1 MSFTNSLTIP
11 SKQARFNPLAPKEMA
26 SFSKSVTMNQQTTC
40 DTCIPFERCF
50 LKYAINCTKRN
61 RERHRLDCKVPKMKK
76 KLFNSNKNESIINYS
91 SIRNIPESSKIKS
104 YYE

>member
-1 MSFTNSLTIP
+1 M
-11 SKQARFNPLAPKEMA
+11 
-26 SFSKSVTMNQQTTC
+26 
-40 DTCIPFERCF
+40 
-50 LKYAINCTKRN
+50 
-61 RERHRLDCKVPKMKK
+61 KMKK